1 MMTSAFQGEA
11 DLRQAGAS
19 PSGHSGAW
27 WVAAEIAVIC
37 WAAAP
42 GAAPVQGRAGLPWQP
57 QVPAALGAVAL
68 FPAAQAQ
75 GLVLLEA
82 LPSLAGLQ
90 DLLPPMVRAGLIGPQ
105 V

>member
-1 MMTSAFQGEA
+1 
-11 DLRQAGAS
+11 
-19 PSGHSGAW
+19 
-27 WVAAEIAVIC
+27 
-37 WAAAP
+37 
-42 GAAPVQGRAGLPWQP
+42 
-57 QVPAALGAVAL
+57 VAL